1 MRISL
6 RHNILDPIMRLQAF
20 LRATAAHGR
29 EVVALEPFTAYF
41 HPSDGLKYLNYAVPA
56 DDAEPGADEIER
68 LRAAFRERD
77 RLPRLEWVEEAAP
90 LVAAALERAGMQ
102 EELRTPMMACSAE
115 ELIEPD
121 VPGAEIAPAGEEDFR
136 ELSDIQRVAFG
147 GEPLG
152 TDAQPHV
159 PSGGAVLARIA
170 GEPVSAADWTPVIDG
185 YSEIVGVATADA
197 WRRRGLAGLVTAA
210 ATRAAFEAGAATCV
224 LSPGDETALRVYARA
239 GFHRIATMLH
249 YSDSA

>member
-1 MRISL
+1 
-6 RHNILDPIMRLQAF
+6 MRLQAF
-20 LRATAAHGR
+20 LRATAAPGR
-29 EVVALEPFTAYF
+29 EVVALDPFTAYF
-41 HPSDGLKYLNYAVPA
+41 HRSDRLKYLNYAIPA
-56 DDAEPGADEIER
+56 DGAEPADDEIER
-68 LRAAFRERD
+68 LRDAFRERD

-102 EELRTPMMACSAE
+102 EELRTPMMACSPE
-115 ELIEPD
+115 ELAEPN
-121 VPGAEIAPAGEEDFR
+121 VQGAEIAPAGEKDLR

-152 TDAQPHV
+152 ADEPPHV
-159 PSGGAVLARIA
+159 PSGGAVLARIG

-210 ATRAAFEAGAATCV
+210 ATRAAFEAGASRCV

-239 GFHRIATMLH
+239 GYHRVATMLH
-249 YSDSA
+249 YSDTS